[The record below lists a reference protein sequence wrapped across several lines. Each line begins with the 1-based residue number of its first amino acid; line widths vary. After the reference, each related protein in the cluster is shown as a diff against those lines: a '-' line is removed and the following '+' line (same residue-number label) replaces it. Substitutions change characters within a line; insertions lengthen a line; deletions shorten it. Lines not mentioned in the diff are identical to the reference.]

1 MMSVVVPPASDE
13 QQRVVDA
20 LRRGMNVN
28 IQACAGSGKT
38 TTALHVA
45 MSFGDRKILLLTY
58 NARLKA
64 ETRERAA
71 GCTNMEVHSYHS
83 FAVRYG
89 RRDAFTDTSLLAL
102 LESPT
107 ALSGPFDY
115 DIVIVDEA
123 QDMNP
128 LYHRL
133 VARVIRSGPQIVI
146 MGDRHQSIYDFNRAD
161 PRFLTMAPE
170 VFASDRP
177 WASASLSTTYRLTR
191 QMTDFIGQSCAGA
204 PSMRALR
211 DGPPVEYVIA
221 NNYSKSLQRRIL
233 GITRSGRP
241 SDIFV
246 LAPSIRTAT
255 SPIRVLANAMTKA
268 GVPVYVPASDE
279 ERLDD
284 DVVRGKVVFSTFHQI
299 KGLERRVVVVFGF
312 DRSYH
317 EYYAKGVSMSSLPNT
332 LFVAIT
338 RATHRLILIHDSKKA
353 FLPCVDPDAI
363 RTTTLM
369 DSPRSF
375 VVEDD
380 PDEEQRAPSLLM
392 REKRVCV
399 SDLIRY
405 LPVDIVAACE
415 SLLRAGPRENDGL
428 GEISVP
434 VKTVQSNN
442 LCEAVSE
449 ITGTCMPALYES
461 KKTGRV
467 SFLRKTDLCTRLS
480 KNDPSVMSLV
490 LREATA
496 WCARKSGFCFKE
508 IQITSY
514 DWLSMDHMEA
524 ACRRLT
530 KMIPDHDKPRFEE
543 HLEAVHKGGFRINGF
558 ADIITSEGM
567 LCELKAVS
575 QLSSEHLIQLAIYM
589 WLCSKTPGTP
599 TISKAVLLNL
609 VDGTSIRIHPTPT
622 DLDTLVSLII
632 AHKESSRQTMT
643 DEQFIRMCR
652 RTLHSLPPSFRKP
665 L

>member
-1 MMSVVVPPASDE
+1 MNIPPISDE
-13 QQRVVDA
+13 QRRVVDV
-20 LRRGMNVN
+20 LMMGKNVN

-45 MSFGDRKILLLTY
+45 MSFGDKKILLLTY

-64 ETRERAA
+64 ETRERAV

-83 FAVRYG
+83 FAVRHG
-89 RRDAFTDTSLLAL
+89 RRDAFTDTSLLAFL
-102 LESPT
+102 DSRT
-107 ALSGPFDY
+107 GLSGPLDY

-123 QDMNP
+123 QDMSP

-133 VARVIRSGPQIVI
+133 VVRIIDTLSSDPLIVV

-170 VFASDRP
+170 IFVSDRP
-177 WASASLSTTYRLTR
+177 WENASLSTTYRLTR
-191 QMTDFIGQSCAGA
+191 QMTEFIGLCCAGA
-204 PSMRALR
+204 PSMRAVR
-211 DGPPVEYVIA
+211 EGPPVEYIIT
-221 NNYSKSLQRRIL
+221 NNYSKSLQRRLL
-233 GITRSGRP
+233 GIVRSSRP
-241 SDIFV
+241 TDIFV

-255 SPIRVLANAMTKA
+255 SPIRVLANSMTKA

-299 KGLERRVVVVFGF
+299 KGLERRIVVVFGF

-317 EYYAKGVSMSSLPNT
+317 EYYAKGVSMSTLPNT

-353 FLPCVDPDAI
+353 FLPCVDPDAVQKAA
-363 RTTTLM
+363 LM

-375 VVEDD
+375 IAEP
-380 PDEEQRAPSLLM
+380 PDEEKQAPSLLM

-415 SLLRAGPRENDGL
+415 SLLRSGTRENDGL
-428 GEISVP
+428 GVISVP
-434 VKTVQSNN
+434 VKTVQDNS

-461 KKTGRV
+461 RKTGRV
-467 SFLRKTDLCTRLS
+467 SFLKNTDLCARLS
-480 KNDPSVMSLV
+480 KADPSVMPSI

-514 DWLSMDHMEA
+514 DWLSMDHMVA
-524 ACRRLT
+524 ACRRLAQI
-530 KMIPDHDKPRFEE
+530 IPDHDKPRFEE
-543 HLEAVHKGGFRINGF
+543 RLEAVHKRGFRIHGF
-558 ADIITSEGM
+558 ADIMTSGGM

-599 TISKAVLLNL
+599 TITHAVLFNL
-609 VDGTSIRIHPTPT
+609 IDGTSIRIHPTPT
-622 DLDTLVSLII
+622 DLDALVSLII
-632 AHKESSRQTMT
+632 EHKASSHRTMT
-643 DEQFIRMCR
+643 DEQFIR
-652 RTLHSLPPSFRKP
+652 SFRKTP
-665 L
+665 

>member
-1 MMSVVVPPASDE
+1 MSVVVPPASDE

-45 MSFGDRKILLLTY
+45 MSFADKKILLLTY

-64 ETRERAA
+64 ETRERAVA
-71 GCTNMEVHSYHS
+71 AECANMEVHSYHS

-102 LESPT
+102 LESRT
-107 ALSGPFDY
+107 ALSGPWDY

-123 QDMNP
+123 QDMSP

-133 VARVIRSGPQIVI
+133 VVRIIRSDPMIVI

-161 PRFLTMAPE
+161 PRFLTMASE
-170 VFASDRP
+170 IFASARP
-177 WASASLSTTYRLTR
+177 WEKASLSTTYRLTR
-191 QMTDFIGQSCAGA
+191 QMTDFIGLCCAGA
-204 PSMRALR
+204 PSMRAVR
-211 DGPPVEYVIA
+211 DDGPPVEYVIA
-221 NNYSKSLQRRIL
+221 NNYSKSLQRRLL
-233 GITRSGRP
+233 GIVRSGRP

-246 LAPSIRTAT
+246 LAPSIRTTT
-255 SPIRVLANAMTKA
+255 SPIRVLANSMTKA

-317 EYYAKGVSMSSLPNT
+317 EYYAKSLSISTLPNT

-363 RTTTLM
+363 RRTTLM
-369 DSPRSF
+369 DSPLSF
-375 VVEDD
+375 DVVQ
-380 PDEEQRAPSLLM
+380 PHEQERAPSLLM

-428 GEISVP
+428 GEINVP

-461 KKTGRV
+461 RRTGRV
-467 SFLRKTDLCTRLS
+467 SFLKKTDLCTRLIR
-480 KNDPSVMSLV
+480 NDPSVMPLV
-490 LREATA
+490 LQETTA
-496 WCARKSGFCFKE
+496 WCGRKSGFCFKQ

-530 KMIPDHDKPRFEE
+530 QMIPNDDKLRFEE
-543 HLEAVHKGGFRINGF
+543 RLEAIHTEGFRIHGF
-558 ADIITSEGM
+558 ADIITSGGM

-599 TISKAVLLNL
+599 NITQAVLLNL
-609 VDGTSIRIHPTPT
+609 IDGTSIRIHPTPT
-622 DLDTLVSLII
+622 DLDALVSLII
-632 AHKESSRQTMT
+632 RHKASSHQTMS
-643 DEQFIRMCR
+643 DEQFIRLFSK
-652 RTLHSLPPSFRKP
+652 TPA
-665 L
+665 